1 MKAVSNM
8 YKEKPADAMDHS
20 VTYICTFV
28 FIIIL
33 LLLLLF
39 ETSVM
44 RHSKNSWNVQELFY
58 LPTEFVWYG

>member
-33 LLLLLF
+33 LLLLL
-39 ETSVM
+39 TL
-44 RHSKNSWNVQELFY
+44 HSHFHIKQKTKAKKPHFY
-58 LPTEFVWYG
+58 EGQSI